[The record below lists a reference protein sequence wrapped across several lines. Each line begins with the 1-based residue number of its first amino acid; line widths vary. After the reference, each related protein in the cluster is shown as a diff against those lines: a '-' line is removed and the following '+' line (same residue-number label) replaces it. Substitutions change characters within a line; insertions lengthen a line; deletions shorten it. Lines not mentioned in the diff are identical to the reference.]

1 MLENRLFI
9 SSLYL
14 VLVAGGL
21 LLTEIQFLFIA
32 PLLIVALASHFM
44 SLRVSSPF
52 DGYYRHLRKTG
63 LVCGAIF
70 PASSPMFFG
79 ATFIQYQL
87 DLPYPEF
94 EIIAKHPAE
103 FIQAS
108 AAGIQ
113 MFGLIC
119 LGMLLLLAY
128 RTYKGLV
135 AILKLEEI

>member
-1 MLENRLFI
+1 MFESRLFI
-9 SSLYL
+9 ASLHL

-32 PLLIVALASHFM
+32 PLLIVAVASHFI
-44 SLRVSSPF
+44 SRKVSSPF
-52 DGYYRHLRKTG
+52 DGYYRYLRKTG
-63 LVCGAIF
+63 LMCGAIF
-70 PASSPMFFG
+70 LGSSPMVFA

-94 EIIAKHPAE
+94 KVIANYPAE

-113 MFGLIC
+113 MFGLVC
-119 LGMLLLLAY
+119 LGMLLMLTY

-135 AILKLEEI
+135 AILRQEAM